1 LYDAKESSLAQQMA
15 APQKQSTASPSWAL
29 PFFGVLAMFSFVAF
43 GAFRARRGRRL
54 TRDVQIMEPLS
65 QEADSELENGLE

>member
-1 LYDAKESSLAQQMA
+1 MA

-29 PFFGVLAMFSFVAF
+29 PFFGVLAMFSFVAI

-65 QEADSELENGLE
+65 QEADSELELGLE